1 MMNPYP
7 FGTGL
12 WLLRQRQ
19 IAAQDDDDSD
29 LRSGSGYG
37 HRRPSLMGDVVS
49 LGPTTLI
56 LFWIIVFTVLMGLMI
71 GLYVG

>member
-12 WLLRQRQ
+12 WLLRQSQ
-19 IAAQDDDDSD
+19 IRAQDDDDD
-29 LRSGSGYG
+29 CRTGSGYG
-37 HRRPSLMGDVVS
+37 HRRPRLVGDVVS
-49 LGPTTLI
+49 LGYTTLI

-71 GLYVG
+71 GLAIG